1 MALRDRVERGF
12 ERWCDGNLRHPRT
25 IIAAS
30 LFLVGVLATGLPRL
44 EIETSF
50 DSYLPRD
57 NPAQELYEEFREE
70 FGSGERVVILLR
82 PEDLYNTVFLSEL
95 DRLHAAVEAEL
106 PFVDDV
112 TSLVN
117 ARFLIGGPGTLAS
130 EGLLEEPVR
139 DQAGLERLQ
148 RRIESNPLYEN
159 VIVSEDRTATAI
171 VVELDGSLV
180 EADELDAAFAL
191 DGFGE
196 DIDANLAKSH
206 GAMLTTEQSEE
217 LAEALAQVLERDS
230 PSSARVFV
238 AGTPLIA
245 HQLGRMLTRDIIL
258 FVFVSVV
265 LTALL
270 LAVMFRNVWATIH
283 PLLVVGLSVAG
294 TLGWMGHMGIPLT
307 AVTEVLPSLL
317 VAVGVGDA
325 VHIQSMFYRQRAK
338 KEGVPAAIRWAMGH
352 SGLAVLLTSLTTAA
366 SMASFQAAELQP
378 IIDLG
383 RAAPVGVA
391 LAFGLSVTLLPCLLS
406 ITPMDPVSSG
416 EKGPGGSDA
425 LDRVLLGLGGLG
437 TRWPATVLIA
447 TALLFAVAGTGLL
460 VLGFSQDDLRWLP
473 EDDGIRIATEE
484 LNRSMG
490 GAEPF
495 ELYAVARDG
504 VDLREPHILE
514 ALDELEQRV
523 SELNVGEIEV
533 AQSISLVD
541 IVKETHK
548 ALDGSP
554 DSELKLPDTRPAVS
568 QEMLLFESAAPDD
581 LERLVDTEWSRT
593 RIAMNVPFVDALH
606 YPRFAQAVV
615 AIADDVLEK
624 HGLSSQLDI
633 RPTGLLMVAGATFQL
648 LFVSMARSYAIAFGV
663 ITVLMLLLIGN
674 LRTGLLS
681 AIPNFAPIVLVL
693 GMVGWA
699 GAPLDISSMLVGGIL
714 IGVVVDDTI
723 HFAHNFARYRKQTGC
738 SFQAVRQTLVTTG
751 RALLVTS
758 TVLSI
763 GFFSFA
769 AASLE
774 NISDFGLYCGI
785 GVVLAFLAD
794 VALLPALIVKA
805 APCAPE
811 CTCRKSWMKD
821 EEGDSELGCPHCA

>member
-1 MALRDRVERGF
+1 MTLRDRVEGVF
-12 ERWCDGNLRHPRT
+12 VWWCDELLQHPKKT
-25 IIAAS
+25 IAAS
-30 LFLVGVLATGLPRL
+30 LFVVAVLATGLPRL
-44 EIETSF
+44 KIETSF

-82 PEDLYNTVFLSEL
+82 PEQLYNTDFLSEL
-95 DRLHAAVEAEL
+95 DRLHAAVEEEL
-106 PFVDDV
+106 PYVDDV

-139 DQAGLERLQ
+139 DQAGLDRLRERVA
-148 RRIESNPLYEN
+148 SNPLYEN
-159 VIVSEDRTATAI
+159 AIVSEDRAATAI

-180 EADELDAAFAL
+180 EEDEFAAASAL
-191 DGFGE
+191 EGFGE
-196 DIDANLAKSH
+196 DIEASSAKSH
-206 GAMLTTEQSEE
+206 GAMLTTEQSEK
-217 LAEALAQVLERDS
+217 LADVLARILERNA
-230 PSSARVFV
+230 PSSAGVFV
-238 AGTPLIA
+238 AGTPLLA
-245 HQLGRMLTRDIIL
+245 HQLGLMLTRDIIL
-258 FVFVSVV
+258 FVAVSVV
-265 LTALL
+265 LTAIL
-270 LAVMFRNVWATIH
+270 LALMFRNVWATIH

-325 VHIQSMFYRQRAK
+325 VHIQSMFYRQRANRV
-338 KEGVPAAIRWAMGH
+338 GVAASIRWAMGH

-366 SMASFQAAELQP
+366 SMASFQAAQLQP

-391 LAFGLSVTLLPCLLS
+391 LAFVLSVTLLPCLLS
-406 ITPMDPVSSG
+406 ITPMDPIASG
-416 EKGPGGSDA
+416 STAPDGSDS
-425 LDRVLLGLGGLG
+425 LDRVLLGLGGVG
-437 TRWPATVLIA
+437 TRWPAAVLVA
-447 TALLFAVAGTGLL
+447 TAMLFAVAGTGLL
-460 VLGFSQDDLRWLP
+460 RLGFSQDDLRWLP
-473 EDDGIRIATEE
+473 EEDPIRIATEE

-495 ELYAVARDG
+495 ELYAVAQDG
-504 VDLREPHILE
+504 VDLREPRILE

-523 SELNVGEIEV
+523 SDLNVGQIEV

-548 ALDGSP
+548 ALDGAA
-554 DSELKLPDTRPAVS
+554 DSKLKLPSSRPAVS

-581 LERLVDTEWSRT
+581 LTRLVDTDWGRT
-593 RIAMNVPFVDALH
+593 RIAMNVPFVDALY
-606 YPRFAQAVV
+606 YPRFAKAVV
-615 AIADDVLEK
+615 AIVDDVLET
-624 HGLSSQLDI
+624 HGLSGELEI
-633 RPTGLLMVAGATFQL
+633 RPTGLLMVAGETFQL

-663 ITVLMLLLIGN
+663 ITVLMLVLIGN

-693 GMVGWA
+693 GIVGWA

-763 GFFSFA
+763 GFFSFT

-785 GVVLAFLAD
+785 GVILAFLAD
-794 VALLPALIVKA
+794 VVLLPALIIMA

-811 CTCRKSWMKD
+811 CTCRQRWTVD
-821 EEGDSELGCPHCA
+821 EGDHAAGCAHCA